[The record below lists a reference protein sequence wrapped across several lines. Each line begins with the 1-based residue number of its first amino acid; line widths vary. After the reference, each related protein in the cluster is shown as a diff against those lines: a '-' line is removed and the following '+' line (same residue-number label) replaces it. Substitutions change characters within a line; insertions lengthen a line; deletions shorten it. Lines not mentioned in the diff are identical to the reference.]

1 MSGLTSPATA
11 TLGAVLAGL
20 STAFTVPS
28 FCFTCSRGRASFI
41 KTCHRCGCL
50 SQVRVV
56 SAAGDMPG
64 GSRIVDL
71 HNGLYEAFYTA
82 PAAGTFLVHVQYADA
97 GVNPVHVDIRGSP
110 FTVECTD
117 PWIKYRVLGALPAR
131 RQVGFTLL
139 QMHRR
144 FNCHLQLRAALALV

>member
-1 MSGLTSPATA
+1 M
-11 TLGAVLAGL
+11 
-20 STAFTVPS
+20 
-28 FCFTCSRGRASFI
+28 
-41 KTCHRCGCL
+41 
-50 SQVRVV
+50 Q
-56 SAAGDMPG
+56 G

-117 PWIKYRVLGALPAR
+117 PWIKHRVLGALPAR
-131 RQVGFTLL
+131 RQVGLIPL
-139 QMHRR
+139 QMHRL
-144 FNCHLQLRAALALV
+144 FSCQLQAHAVLALS